1 MGDPLSDTTAGRF
14 GPIILLIGIGHA
26 ASHFAF
32 LTVQP
37 LFPLLKAEF
46 GVSYAALGLIMTA
59 MSVASGIGQIPA
71 GFLVDRI
78 GARQCWWAVWRSQG
92 WGSR

>member
-1 MGDPLSDTTAGRF
+1 MGDTLTDTTASRF
-14 GPIILLIGIGHA
+14 GPIIALIGVGHA

-46 GVSYAALGLIMTA
+46 DVSYAALGLIMTA
-59 MSVASGIGQIPA
+59 MSVASAKSRPA
-71 GFLVDRI
+71 FWSTASAPGR
-78 GARQCWWAVWRSQG
+78 CWWWAWR
-92 WGSR
+92 